1 MYVWR
6 GVAQL
11 QGRGGGVVSGE
22 VDVHLISISEP
33 ASPVRMVPGPEGRGV
48 YVGVHHPTS
57 LDATVGLAVNNFF
70 HFLPL
75 IYCLGESCGQDSRK
89 LV

>member
-22 VDVHLISISEP
+22 ADVHLISISEP
-33 ASPVRMVPGPEGRGV
+33 ASPVRMVPGPEGRCV
-48 YVGVHHPTS
+48 
-57 LDATVGLAVNNFF
+57 
-70 HFLPL
+70 
-75 IYCLGESCGQDSRK
+75 CGCVQSR
-89 LV
+89 

>member
-22 VDVHLISISEP
+22 VDLISISEP

-70 HFLPL
+70 PL